1 MPHLLMFGSRAA
13 TQATIAGEAALGR
26 ARRSEKKGEKKK
38 KKESEFEKE
47 RRQIGPSYR
56 KEILFVKSF
65 IWVKPSMHLN
75 LVY

>member
-1 MPHLLMFGSRAA
+1 MFG
-13 TQATIAGEAALGR
+13 TL
-26 ARRSEKKGEKKK
+26 KKRGNKKK

-47 RRQIGPSYR
+47 RRQIGPSYP